1 MANLKKSNNTRTFTD
16 GLLCKISK
24 INFPCM
30 RKYFDDIS
38 HQIFIKIVLNR
49 VLTKSIQ
56 ALVRSEILTPID
68 LSQTLKGQCT
78 KNSFKL

>member
-1 MANLKKSNNTRTFTD
+1 
-16 GLLCKISK
+16 
-24 INFPCM
+24 M